1 MFPETEK
8 SMSNIL
14 DCSPKSVSAL
24 GISSNVY
31 ILFAPLRRVGLH
43 FCSRNPSLE
52 NSRIPAIV
60 TLSHLETLWNRLWK
74 ITQQSHGVILT
85 CL

>member
-43 FCSRNPSLE
+43 FCSRYCGFRGDGGYRVGLVCERMLFS
-52 NSRIPAIV
+52 S
-60 TLSHLETLWNRLWK
+60 K
-74 ITQQSHGVILT
+74 INTHDTCHGDEQGIDT
-85 CL
+85 